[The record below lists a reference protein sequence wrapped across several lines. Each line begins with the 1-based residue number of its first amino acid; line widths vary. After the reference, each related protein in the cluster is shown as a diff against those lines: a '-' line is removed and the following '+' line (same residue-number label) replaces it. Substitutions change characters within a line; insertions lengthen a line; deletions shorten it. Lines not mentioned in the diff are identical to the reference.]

1 MATTQATNLLELQQ
15 MYMSL
20 LNQALD
26 LTMETALD
34 KLKSIIQKNVYED
47 YSYIPWAKM
56 GYRTGQFK
64 NLGKKPRQK

>member
-47 YSYIPWAKM
+47 YSDIPWAKM
-56 GYRTGQFK
+56 G
-64 NLGKKPRQK
+64 LS